1 MKLRIFFCYG
11 GYKVQEKSWSFFFAS
26 RKEYTKVIY
35 QKVIAC
41 ILIKIML
48 PYKCVLSF
56 NFKKGIIIKLLL

>member
-11 GYKVQEKSWSFFFAS
+11 GYKVQKKVVVFFVS

-35 QKVIAC
+35 HKVIAC
-41 ILIKIML
+41 ILTKIML
-48 PYKCVLSF
+48 PYTKYVLSF

>member
-11 GYKVQEKSWSFFFAS
+11 GYKVQKKVVVFFVS

-35 QKVIAC
+35 HKVIAG
-41 ILIKIML
+41 ILIKNML
-48 PYKCVLSF
+48 PYKCVLNF